1 MTKGEF
7 QKAISGQPIAKV
19 RAAMGALTGMNWDQM
34 TKGQMLFEIGR
45 PSCFPEVK
53 RLTYQQLRDA
63 IRAAN

>member
-19 RAAMGALTGMNWDQM
+19 RAAMSALTGMNWDGM

-45 PSCFPEVK
+45 PACFPEVK
-53 RLTYQQLRDA
+53 RLTYTQLRDA